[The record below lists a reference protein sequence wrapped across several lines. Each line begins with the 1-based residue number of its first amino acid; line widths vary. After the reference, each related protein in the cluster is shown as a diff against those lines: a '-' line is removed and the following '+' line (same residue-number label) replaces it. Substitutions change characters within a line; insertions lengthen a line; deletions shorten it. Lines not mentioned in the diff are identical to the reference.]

1 MTTPPLFQTI
11 DAYIDGLF
19 VSDDDILSRAIERAH
34 AAGLPEHHV
43 SPGQAKLI
51 YLMAKMIGAKRILEI
66 GTLGGYSTVWLAR
79 ALPQDGELISLELN
93 SAHVKVAQET
103 LADAGFADR
112 CKVIEGKALD
122 ALGAMEGPFD
132 LVFIDAN
139 KDSYPAYLQ
148 HAVRL
153 LRPGGLILADNV
165 VREGKVMEPAGMD
178 SSAIGAAA
186 FNQALAAH
194 PKLEA
199 IILQQV
205 GRKGHDGMAIALVK
219 D

>member
-1 MTTPPLFQTI
+1 MPTTPIFQTI

-19 VSDDDILSRAIERAH
+19 VSDDAVLERAIERAQ

-51 YLMAKMIGAKRILEI
+51 YLMAKMIGARRVLEI
-66 GTLGGYSTVWLAR
+66 GTLGGYSMIWLAR
-79 ALPQDGELISLELN
+79 ALPEDGELISLELN
-93 SAHVKVAQET
+93 PVHVKVARET
-103 LADAGFADR
+103 LADAGLEGK
-112 CKVIEGKALD
+112 CSVIEGKALD
-122 ALGAMEGPFD
+122 SIRQLESPFD

-165 VREGKVMEPAGMD
+165 VREGKVMEPSGMD
-178 SSAIGAAA
+178 PSAIGAAA
-186 FNQALAAH
+186 FNQALAGH

-205 GRKGHDGMAIALVK
+205 GRKGHDGMAIARVK